1 MVEQRELRVTQMT
14 LEAEGVLSLRLARI
28 ESDDPLPAWEPGAHI
43 DVYVPD
49 GSTRQYSLCGDPQDL
64 SSWQVAVLREPEG
77 RGGSAYVHDEL
88 RVGDRLKVTR
98 PKQSFALEDAPFHA
112 LVAGGVGITPIMAFA
127 EHLDREGRP
136 FQLVYGG
143 RSEQTMAFR
152 ERLAR
157 LGGRVTF
164 LAEDRDGRPDLEA
177 VLKDLPADGLVY
189 VCGPLPL
196 LRAVE
201 AAAETVHGPDQDVVR
216 FELFSSAGVERAAT
230 PDDAA
235 PAGEG
240 YELVL
245 ARSGH
250 TLRLQPD
257 ANILDVVLAVG
268 VEVENDCRDG
278 ICGSCITPV
287 LSGTVEHRDLVLTKR
302 EKAAGDKMLIC
313 CSKPTCDRLELDL

>member
-1 MVEQRELRVTQMT
+1 M
-14 LEAEGVLSLRLARI
+14 
-28 ESDDPLPAWEPGAHI
+28 
-43 DVYVPD
+43 
-49 GSTRQYSLCGDPQDL
+49 
-64 SSWQVAVLREPEG
+64 
-77 RGGSAYVHDEL
+77 
-88 RVGDRLKVTR
+88 
-98 PKQSFALEDAPFHA
+98 
-112 LVAGGVGITPIMAFA
+112 
-127 EHLDREGRP
+127 
-136 FQLVYGG
+136 
-143 RSEQTMAFR
+143 
-152 ERLAR
+152 
-157 LGGRVTF
+157 
-164 LAEDRDGRPDLEA
+164 
-177 VLKDLPADGLVY
+177 LKDLPPDGLVY

-201 AAAETVHGPDQDVVR
+201 AAAELVHGPDQDVVR
-216 FELFSSAGVERAAT
+216 FELFSSAGVERTEA
-230 PDDAA
+230 PSDSGA
-235 PAGEG
+235 PAGDG

-287 LSGTVEHRDLVLTKR
+287 LSGTVDHRDLVLTKR

>member
-14 LEAEGVLSLRLARI
+14 FEAEGVLSLRLARI
-28 ESDDPLPAWEPGAHI
+28 DSDDPLPAWQPGAHI
-43 DVYVPD
+43 DVFVPD
-49 GSTRQYSLCGDPQDL
+49 GSTRQYSLCGDPGDL
-64 SSWQVAVLREPEG
+64 SSWQVAVLREPQG

-88 RVGDRLKVTR
+88 RVGDRLTVTR

-127 EHLDREGRP
+127 EQLDREGRP
-136 FQLVYGG
+136 FHLVYGG

-157 LGGRVTF
+157 LGDRVTV
-164 LAEDRDGRPDLEA
+164 LCEDRDGRPDLRG
-177 VLKDLPADGLVY
+177 VLEDLPDDGLVY

-201 AAAETVHGPDQDVVR
+201 AAAEAVHGPDQDVVR
-216 FELFSSAGVERAAT
+216 FELFSSAGVERGE
-230 PDDAA
+230 PPVDDAA
-235 PAGEG
+235 TNGH

-245 ARSGH
+245 AQSGH

-257 ANILDVVLAVG
+257 ANILDVVLALG
-268 VEVENDCRDG
+268 VDVENDCRDG

-287 LSGTVEHRDLVLTKR
+287 LSGTVDHRDLVLTKR
-302 EKAAGDKMLIC
+302 EKAAGDQMLIC

>member
-28 ESDDPLPAWEPGAHI
+28 ESDGPLPAWEPGAHI

-49 GSTRQYSLCGDPQDL
+49 GSTRQYSLCGDPRDL

-77 RGGSAYVHDEL
+77 RGGSAYLHDEL

-98 PKQSFALEDAPFHA
+98 PKQSFALEEAPFHA

-136 FQLVYGG
+136 FRLVYGG

-152 ERLAR
+152 QRLAR
-157 LGGRVTF
+157 LGDRVTF

-216 FELFSSAGVERAAT
+216 FELFSSAGVERAA
-230 PDDAA
+230 PPGDDA

-257 ANILDVVLAVG
+257 ANILDKVLAVG

-278 ICGSCITPV
+278 ICGSCITSV
-287 LSGTVEHRDLVLTKR
+287 LSGTVDHRDLVLTKR